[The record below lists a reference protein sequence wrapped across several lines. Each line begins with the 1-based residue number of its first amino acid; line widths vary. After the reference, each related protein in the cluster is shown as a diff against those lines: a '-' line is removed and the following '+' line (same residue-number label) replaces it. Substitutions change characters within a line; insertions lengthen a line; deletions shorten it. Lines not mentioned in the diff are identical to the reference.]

1 MMEDDDVDWDA
12 IEAAALQASAAKKF
26 AEPAAVSATT
36 TTDDTPTT
44 SQNQSVHL
52 GRTPAPPS
60 STTADTAGVTSSPWV
75 STMSLSE
82 KSRLDEA
89 LLSMYGYDSFREGQ
103 REVVEAALAGK
114 DVAVFWATG
123 RGKSICYQLPAL
135 FTNRTA
141 VVVSPLIS
149 LMTDQVERLNNTVG
163 LGKRQVACFL
173 GSAQLDANVEQRAFE
188 GHYPLIFMSP
198 EKLMTNG
205 LHRLAQL
212 HAKSPLLLF
221 AVDEAH
227 CVSEW
232 GHDFRPEYR
241 QLGQLRQ
248 AMPDVP
254 IMALTA
260 TAVPDVQR
268 DIVRSLHLRTPYV
281 QKQSSFRPNL
291 TIRVSRKQAGL
302 SESLAGLL
310 ADLQPSR
317 GDRSST
323 LVYVPTKNDAEAV
336 SAFLQSRGVSADF
349 YHGGR
354 TPPQRESVHLRF
366 LSGQLPV
373 VCATVAFGMGID
385 KPDIRRVVHYGAP
398 KTAEEYYQHIG
409 RAGRDGGPATCEMI
423 ASDADF
429 ARYAS
434 DFYTKDL
441 PSGAKER
448 VLAST
453 ERLRAYAND
462 SSACR
467 WVALLGLMG
476 ERAAFA
482 QCGTC
487 DCCVRRK
494 QFAGDV
500 ERDFGGEAKLLLT
513 AVQNGHRVVSKM
525 EKAMALPPL
534 ASLRSALKPKR
545 SWHTLKDFIPILVD
559 REYLRRE
566 TVRGAYGAFD
576 AYHLT
581 PSGQQQLRELARVPS
596 PPVMLPVPDSVRR
609 EDVVER
615 EKSTRTRTEVT
626 RHCKSCAP
634 LESTWRWFPNRSSS
648 LGPRRRPLPPR
659 FCTGRERSM
668 TGARGGRS
676 SGRGHEALYRSI
688 PTWRI
693 SEAARLRMAPA
704 SVLPDHIVMKACQS
718 SPSRASRSSPS
729 ARASLPK
736 APARSS
742 SSSRAGGG
750 QRRRR
755 WWRLAVVGSDGGACE
770 PGEPGRRRPGRR
782 RDAAAAWHLTPP
794 AMGSA
799 VPPSGKKPPHGKPR
813 GDAPEQREP

>member
-1 MMEDDDVDWDA
+1 
-12 IEAAALQASAAKKF
+12 
-26 AEPAAVSATT
+26 
-36 TTDDTPTT
+36 
-44 SQNQSVHL
+44 
-52 GRTPAPPS
+52 
-60 STTADTAGVTSSPWV
+60 
-75 STMSLSE
+75 
-82 KSRLDEA
+82 
-89 LLSMYGYDSFREGQ
+89 
-103 REVVEAALAGK
+103 
-114 DVAVFWATG
+114 
-123 RGKSICYQLPAL
+123 
-135 FTNRTA
+135 
-141 VVVSPLIS
+141 
-149 LMTDQVERLNNTVG
+149 MTDQVERLNNTVG

-615 EKSTRTRTEVT
+615 EKVDEDAHRGQPGTAKAAR
-626 RHCKSCAP
+626 
-634 LESTWRWFPNRSSS
+634 RWNRRGDGSRI
-648 LGPRRRPLPPR
+648 GARAW
-659 FCTGRERSM
+659 GRED
-668 TGARGGRS
+668 ARYLRDS
-676 SGRGHEALYRSI
+676 ALD
-688 PTWRI
+688 
-693 SEAARLRMAPA
+693 ANAR
-704 SVLPDHIVMKACQS
+704 
-718 SPSRASRSSPS
+718 
-729 ARASLPK
+729 
-736 APARSS
+736 
-742 SSSRAGGG
+742 
-750 QRRRR
+750 
-755 WWRLAVVGSDGGACE
+755 
-770 PGEPGRRRPGRR
+770 
-782 RDAAAAWHLTPP
+782 
-794 AMGSA
+794 
-799 VPPSGKKPPHGKPR
+799 
-813 GDAPEQREP
+813 